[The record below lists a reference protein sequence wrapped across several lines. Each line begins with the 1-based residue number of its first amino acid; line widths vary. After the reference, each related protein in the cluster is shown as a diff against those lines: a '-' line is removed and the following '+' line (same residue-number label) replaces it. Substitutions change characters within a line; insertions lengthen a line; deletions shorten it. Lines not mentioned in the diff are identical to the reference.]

1 MNYSRDLVNLTEELK
16 EAVTCFLCRGEI
28 KDQENLAKL
37 KSVVRELEELCFS
50 RGIIVKIYMFM

>member
-16 EAVTCFLCRGEI
+16 EAVTCFLCREEI

-37 KSVVRELEELCFS
+37 KSVVRELEELCLS
-50 RGIIVKIYMFM
+50 RGIITC